1 MFKKRY
7 SNYPQNKR
15 IIHKKK
21 LFLRKILRYLII
33 IVISFF
39 SFLYI
44 FHDLPVNSKLILSIS
59 SLLDIDINFRFLD
72 LIAFFSN
79 LIIKTKTIL
88 WRVVYATLALCIVL
102 MITKFLPFSEIEND
116 SFFIEK
122 KFGLPY
128 YRIST
133 IATVQKNTALF
144 LQKKF
149 FGEKHHQDFVDDI
162 FSSYFRFNILL
173 TKEVNN
179 IIFSFVFAEKGFNPK
194 KIEKNIKNKLLY
206 VENSLLLHYNLETRV
221 LSKKQIKHLRFLIN
235 HQKKRYRLNKTNL
248 KKQKINLID
257 KFYQIFINPEIKSA
271 TLYIDMFKHKKKT
284 KYSFDYYISTDTTL
298 EKKIIENSLH
308 VKLKRLVFSS
318 SIWNVI
324 FSKKQVKSRKIINNA
339 NIISF
344 FHVPDGITSGSISAI
359 REKNLDFKK
368 KDKTDKVIEVG
379 SILEGNNN
387 FEACKINIEDIL
399 YNIEVYGMVGQGKT
413 SFVKNIISH
422 LLKENINCLIFDIK
436 GEYAASFVTNENAEI
451 YTIGKPNPL
460 CINLFRNTDEED
472 LKSTILIIEEMME
485 SAKQEFSPA
494 MKNLFENTLFLTHK
508 SNNPNLSTFVEK
520 LFELSEKI
528 KERINTS
535 YIQQTLDAVLNRLNY
550 IFNPTNFEILG
561 VNTTT
566 IDFSIFERGKSIIL
580 DLSEFQKRA
589 ARPSDI
595 FLITNLIL
603 KMFYKYASLKGTS
616 DSLRY
621 VVVLEEAVNIIPKI
635 YNSDS
640 SASLI
645 TAENNFLLGRNL
657 GIGHIT
663 VSQLWESV
671 SNIVHGN
678 SATKVIFRTSEKS
691 EYIASTLNLPE
702 SAIKKIH
709 TLPTRHCLI
718 LSKDSIEAREIKT
731 KDCELKPVSQVKYRS
746 ILNQRYKNIRY
757 PLLYTNFIE
766 MRNIINQSIFF
777 TNENDTGVEIGKGD
791 NLQGTAEIM
800 EFEKQKRVERKSS
813 LFSSINYKKSEN
825 NLPGINDD
833 IFENEN
839 LIDCVKCEYYND
851 NNACKINEYS
861 AKLIIELLL
870 SQISLDKIIQL
881 KLNQLKKLI
890 HIISKSKKIELTKS
904 LEYCIMLQ
912 IENILQIKN
921 QYIT

>member
-7 SNYPQNKR
+7 SNSQNKR

-21 LFLRKILRYLII
+21 LFHRKILRYLII

-44 FHDLPVNSKLILSIS
+44 FHDLPVNSKLILSIN
-59 SLLDIDINFRFLD
+59 SLFDIEINFGFLDIIS
-72 LIAFFSN
+72 FFSN
-79 LIIKTKTIL
+79 LIIKIKKIL
-88 WRVVYATLALCIVL
+88 WRILSTTLALYIVL
-102 MITKFLPFSEIEND
+102 MIIKFLPFSEIEND

-122 KFGLPY
+122 KFALPY

-149 FGEKHHQDFVDDI
+149 FAEKHHQDFVDDI
-162 FSSYFRFNILL
+162 FNSYFRFKIVLI
-173 TKEVNN
+173 KEVNN

-206 VENSLLLHYNLETRV
+206 IENSLLLHYNLETRV

-257 KFYQIFINPEIKSA
+257 KFYQVFINPEIKSA

-284 KYSFDYYISTDTTL
+284 KYSFDYYVSTDTTL

-318 SIWNVI
+318 SIWHVI
-324 FSKKQVKSRKIINNA
+324 FSKKQVKSSKIINNT
-339 NIISF
+339 NVFSF

-387 FEACKINIEDIL
+387 FESYKINIEDIL

-413 SFVKNIISH
+413 SFVTNIISH

-436 GEYAASFVTNENAEI
+436 GEYAASFVTNENVEI
-451 YTIGKPNPL
+451 YTVGKPNPL
-460 CINLFRNTDEED
+460 CINLFKNTDEED

-528 KERINTS
+528 KERINIS

-566 IDFSIFERGKSIIL
+566 LDFSILDKGKSIIL
-580 DLSEFQKRA
+580 DLSELQKRA

-603 KMFYKYASLKGTS
+603 KMFYKYSSLKGTS

-671 SNIVHGN
+671 SSIVHGN

-702 SAIKKIH
+702 TAINKIH

-718 LSKDSIEAREIKT
+718 LSKDGIEAREIKT
-731 KDCELKPVSQVKYRS
+731 KDCEFKPVSQVKYRT
-746 ILNQRYKNIRY
+746 ILNQRYKNVRY

-777 TNENDTGVEIGKGD
+777 TNENDIEEETGNND
-791 NLQGTAEIM
+791 NLQSTKKLI
-800 EFEKQKRVERKSS
+800 EFEKQTRVERKSS
-813 LFSSINYKKSEN
+813 LFSSTNYKKTEN
-825 NLPGINDD
+825 SSFEINENF
-833 IFENEN
+833 FEKEN
-839 LIDCVKCEYYND
+839 LIDCVECKHYND
-851 NNACKINEYS
+851 NTACKINEYS
-861 AKLIIELLL
+861 AKLIIEILF
-870 SQISLDKIIQL
+870 SQTSSDKILQL
-881 KLNQLKKLI
+881 KLSQLKKLI
-890 HIISKSKKIELTKS
+890 HVISKSKKIELTKS
-904 LEYCIMLQ
+904 LEYCIMIQ
-912 IENILQIKN
+912 IKNILQIKH
-921 QYIT
+921 

>member
-7 SNYPQNKR
+7 SNYSQNKKV
-15 IIHKKK
+15 IHKKK
-21 LFLRKILRYLII
+21 LFHRKILRYLII
-33 IVISFF
+33 IIISFF
-39 SFLYI
+39 SFLCI
-44 FHDLPVNSKLILSIS
+44 FHDLPVNSKLILSIR
-59 SLLDIDINFRFLD
+59 SLFDIEINFRFLD
-72 LIAFFSN
+72 IISFFSTM
-79 LIIKTKTIL
+79 IIKTKKIL
-88 WRVVYATLALCIVL
+88 WRILYTTLALCIFL
-102 MITKFLPFSEIEND
+102 MIIKFLPFSEIEND

-122 KFGLPY
+122 KFALPY

-149 FGEKHHQDFVDDI
+149 FAEKHHQDFVEDI
-162 FSSYFRFNILL
+162 FSSYFRFKILL
-173 TKEVNN
+173 IKEVNN

-194 KIEKNIKNKLLY
+194 KIEKSIKNKLLY
-206 VENSLLLHYNLETRV
+206 IENSLLLHYNLETRV

-248 KKQKINLID
+248 EKQKTNLMD
-257 KFYQIFINPEIKSA
+257 KFYQVFINPEIKSS
-271 TLYIDMFKHKKKT
+271 TLYINMFKHKKKT
-284 KYSFDYYISTDTTL
+284 KYSCDYYVSTNTNL

-308 VKLKRLVFSS
+308 VKLKRLIFSS
-318 SIWNVI
+318 SIWHVI
-324 FSKKQVKSRKIINNA
+324 FSKKQVKSCKVINNT
-339 NIISF
+339 NVFSF

-368 KDKTDKVIEVG
+368 KDKIDKVIEVG

-387 FEACKINIEDIL
+387 FEECRINIEDIL

-413 SFVKNIISH
+413 SFVTNIISH
-422 LLKENINCLIFDIK
+422 LLKANINCLIFDVK
-436 GEYAASFVTNENAEI
+436 GEYAASFVTNENVEI

-460 CINLFRNTDEED
+460 CINLFKNTDEED

-485 SAKQEFSPA
+485 SSKQEFSPA

-566 IDFSIFERGKSIIL
+566 LDFSILDRGKSIIL
-580 DLSEFQKRA
+580 DLSELQKRA

-671 SNIVHGN
+671 SSIVHGN

-702 SAIKKIH
+702 AAIKRIH

-718 LSKDSIEAREIKT
+718 LSKNDIKAQEIKT
-731 KDCELKPVSQVKYRS
+731 KDCEFKPVSQIKYRS

-757 PLLYTNFIE
+757 PLLYRNFIE
-766 MRNIINQSIFF
+766 MRNIINQNIFF
-777 TNENDTGVEIGKGD
+777 TNENDIEVETGNN
-791 NLQGTAEIM
+791 NLQSAKKLM
-800 EFEKQKRVERKSS
+800 EFKKQTKVERKSS
-813 LFSSINYKKSEN
+813 LLSSMISKKTEN
-825 NLPGINDD
+825 NAFEISDN
-833 IFENEN
+833 IFEKEN
-839 LIDCVKCEYYND
+839 LIDCVECKHYND

-861 AKLIIELLL
+861 AKLIVEILF
-870 SQISLDKIIQL
+870 SQISSDKITQL
-881 KLNQLKKLI
+881 KLSQLKKLI
-890 HIISKSKKIELTKS
+890 HVISKSKKIELTKS
-904 LEYCIMLQ
+904 LEYCIMIQ
-912 IENILQIKN
+912 IKNILQIKH
-921 QYIT
+921 

>member
-1 MFKKRY
+1 M
-7 SNYPQNKR
+7 
-15 IIHKKK
+15 II
-21 LFLRKILRYLII
+21 
-33 IVISFF
+33 
-39 SFLYI
+39 
-44 FHDLPVNSKLILSIS
+44 
-59 SLLDIDINFRFLD
+59 
-72 LIAFFSN
+72 
-79 LIIKTKTIL
+79 
-88 WRVVYATLALCIVL
+88 
-102 MITKFLPFSEIEND
+102 KFLPFSEIEND

-122 KFGLPY
+122 KFALPY

-149 FGEKHHQDFVDDI
+149 FAEKHHQDFVDDI
-162 FSSYFRFNILL
+162 FNSYFRFKIVLI
-173 TKEVNN
+173 KEVNN

-206 VENSLLLHYNLETRV
+206 IENSLLLHYNLETRV

-257 KFYQIFINPEIKSA
+257 KFYQVFINPEIKSA

-284 KYSFDYYISTDTTL
+284 KYSFDYYVSTDTTL

-318 SIWNVI
+318 SIWHVI
-324 FSKKQVKSRKIINNA
+324 FSKKQVKSSKIINNT
-339 NIISF
+339 NVFSF

-387 FEACKINIEDIL
+387 FESYKINIEDIL

-413 SFVKNIISH
+413 SFVTNIISH

-436 GEYAASFVTNENAEI
+436 GEYAASFVTNENVEI
-451 YTIGKPNPL
+451 YTVGKPNPL
-460 CINLFRNTDEED
+460 CINLFKNTDEED

-528 KERINTS
+528 KERINIS

-566 IDFSIFERGKSIIL
+566 LDFSILDKGKSIIL
-580 DLSEFQKRA
+580 DLSELQKRA

-603 KMFYKYASLKGTS
+603 KMFYKYSSLK
-616 DSLRY
+616 
-621 VVVLEEAVNIIPKI
+621 
-635 YNSDS
+635 
-640 SASLI
+640 
-645 TAENNFLLGRNL
+645 
-657 GIGHIT
+657 
-663 VSQLWESV
+663 
-671 SNIVHGN
+671 
-678 SATKVIFRTSEKS
+678 
-691 EYIASTLNLPE
+691 
-702 SAIKKIH
+702 
-709 TLPTRHCLI
+709 
-718 LSKDSIEAREIKT
+718 
-731 KDCELKPVSQVKYRS
+731 
-746 ILNQRYKNIRY
+746 
-757 PLLYTNFIE
+757 
-766 MRNIINQSIFF
+766 
-777 TNENDTGVEIGKGD
+777 
-791 NLQGTAEIM
+791 
-800 EFEKQKRVERKSS
+800 
-813 LFSSINYKKSEN
+813 
-825 NLPGINDD
+825 
-833 IFENEN
+833 
-839 LIDCVKCEYYND
+839 
-851 NNACKINEYS
+851 
-861 AKLIIELLL
+861 
-870 SQISLDKIIQL
+870 
-881 KLNQLKKLI
+881 
-890 HIISKSKKIELTKS
+890 
-904 LEYCIMLQ
+904 
-912 IENILQIKN
+912 
-921 QYIT
+921 